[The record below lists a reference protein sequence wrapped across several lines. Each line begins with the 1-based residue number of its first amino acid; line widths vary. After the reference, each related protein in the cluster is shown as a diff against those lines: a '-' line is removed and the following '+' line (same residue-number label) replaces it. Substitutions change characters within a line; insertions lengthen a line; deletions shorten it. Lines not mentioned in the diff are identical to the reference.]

1 MRVFILMS
9 GDNKRFADN
18 GYTTHK
24 SMLPIFIDDSINTLD
39 HILLE
44 LEHMNTFIFVDEI
57 NIILRPALSNSLKC
71 SQNKSIFD
79 FIKGHKLSSKINIL
93 YDSPLKAG
101 ALYSFYNGLIAVE
114 NNIKKDFPIMIV
126 NCDQVCTFDYPALYN
141 NITKFKS
148 LSNIGGIII
157 HCDKELVDEKYHNL
171 FGYSVVDSNNKITHI
186 QEKDSKNTNYLHT
199 GYYIIKNFNIAIN
212 LCASVF
218 NNNARL
224 SYLDSN
230 KNTINTNEFFISQI
244 FEKMICEGLNIV
256 ADNSVIEYVSVGTP
270 ELYQNYIIN
279 HFK

>member
-1 MRVFILMS
+1 MKAFILMS
-9 GDNKRFADN
+9 GDNKRFTDN
-18 GYTTHK
+18 GYITHK
-24 SMLPIFIDDSINTLD
+24 AMLPIFFNDCINTLD

-44 LEHMNTFIFVDEI
+44 LEQMNNFIFIEEI
-57 NIILRPALSNSLKC
+57 NVILRPASIITLKHE
-71 SQNKSIFD
+71 QNQSIINFV
-79 FIKGHKLSSKINIL
+79 KEHKLSNKINII

-101 ALYSFYNGLIAVE
+101 ALHSFYNGL
-114 NNIKKDFPIMIV
+114 NISEKDNKNDSPIMIV
-126 NCDQVCTFDYPALYN
+126 NCDQICTFDYPILYN
-141 NITKFKS
+141 SIAKLKS
-148 LSNIGGIII
+148 LPNIGGVII

-171 FGYSVVDSNNKITHI
+171 FGYSVVDDNNKITHI

-199 GYYIIKNFNIAIN
+199 GYYIVKNFNIAMS
-212 LCASVF
+212 LCTSVF
-218 NNNARL
+218 DINTRL

>member
-44 LEHMNTFIFVDEI
+44 LEQMNNFIFIDEI
-57 NIILRPALSNSLKC
+57 NIVLRPTSIITLKYE
-71 SQNKSIFD
+71 QNKSIIY
-79 FIKGHKLSSKINIL
+79 FIKEHKLSSKINIL